1 MTLASELFARRMH
14 LVRPLT
20 TEIVHERDL
29 PVEMDDGA
37 VLLADRWVAAGEA
50 SRAQPTVLVRSPYGR
65 RQVVGLLFGRLLAE
79 RGFQVVLQSV
89 RGTFGSGGRFAPF
102 DERADGAATLRWLRA
117 QPWHT
122 GRVATFG
129 PSYLGLVQWALAA
142 EQPDDL
148 AAMAIQVSASEFH
161 SQTYAGGSISLET
174 IASWMAIIAVQERR
188 LAPLWINRAL
198 RSLGTLFGD
207 HALIGLDEAATG
219 APVAWLRES
228 FEQPGRD
235 GDYWM
240 RRDFSATVPQVTV
253 PVSFV
258 GGWHDILLPWM
269 LDDVRALQDAG
280 RSPRVTIGPWTHTSP
295 ELAAFGH
302 REAIAFLRAHLLG
315 DDRLLRARGGALPVQ
330 LRLTGEGSQ
339 RREFAAW
346 PPPGGQPARWYL
358 RSGAALRPE
367 TEPDGEAS
375 EDGVERYR
383 YDPTDPTPSFGGPVL
398 MSREAVV
405 DNRPL
410 EARPDVLTF
419 TTDPLTETL
428 EAIGR
433 PSVEI
438 WARCADPSFDIFARI
453 CDVDEAGISRNVCD
467 ALASVQP
474 QRDPRLDD
482 GSVHLRF
489 ELWPLGHR
497 FAAGHRI
504 RLQIS
509 SGAYPRYARN
519 PGTGEDPASAVPG
532 SMRAVEIE
540 ILRDR
545 AHPSSVTL
553 PVMASHP
560 ARPDRPDG
568 GGDDVAVS

>member
-20 TEIVHERDL
+20 TDVVHERDL

-37 VLLADRWVAAGEA
+37 VLLAERWVAATEA
-50 SRAQPTVLVRSPYGR
+50 SRPQPTVLVRSPYGR

-89 RGTFGSGGRFAPF
+89 RGTFGSGGTFAPF
-102 DERADGAATLRWLRA
+102 DERADGAATLRWLRS
-117 QPWHT
+117 QPWHA

-142 EQPDDL
+142 EEPEDL

-198 RSLGTLFGD
+198 RSLAGMFGD
-207 HALIGLDEAATG
+207 HALVGLDEAATG

-240 RRDFSATVPQVTV
+240 RRDFSTAVPHVAA

-269 LDDVRALQDAG
+269 LDDVRALQTAG
-280 RSPRVTIGPWTHTSP
+280 RAPRVTIGPWTHTSP
-295 ELAAFGH
+295 ELAAVGH
-302 REAIAFLRAHLLG
+302 REAIAFLRAELLG
-315 DDRLLRARGGALPVQ
+315 DDRLLRRRGPTLPVQ
-330 LRLTGEGSQ
+330 LRLSGEGAV
-339 RREFAAW
+339 RREFEVW
-346 PPPGGQPARWYL
+346 PPPGAEPTRWFVHGGGTLSPSPAG
-358 RSGAALRPE
+358 SQAEGA
-367 TEPDGEAS
+367 
-375 EDGVERYR
+375 ERYR
-383 YDPTDPTPSFGGPVL
+383 YDPADPTPSLGGPVL

-405 DNRPL
+405 DNGPL
-410 EARPDVLTF
+410 EARADVLTF
-419 TTDPLTETL
+419 TTAPLGATL

-433 PSVEI
+433 PVVEV
-438 WARCADPSFDIFARI
+438 WARCAAPSFDIFVRL
-453 CDVDEAGISRNVCD
+453 CDVDAAGVSRNVCD
-467 ALASVQP
+467 ALASVNP
-474 QRDPRLDD
+474 GRDEREPD
-482 GSVHLRF
+482 GSVRLWF
-489 ELWPLGHR
+489 ELWPVGHR
-497 FAAGHRI
+497 FATGHRI

-519 PGTGEDPASAVPG
+519 PGTGEDPATAAPS

-540 ILRDR
+540 ILRDG

-553 PVMASHP
+553 PVM
-560 ARPDRPDG
+560 DRPAGWTGGDG
-568 GGDDVAVS
+568 GAAPS